1 MNVILFDDPS
11 LRGQLLPLTFTRPV
25 ANLRVGILTIAEKWN
40 RRLGVESSFST
51 QPYLQ
56 SKFPASVGV
65 DNYWINGAVC
75 PDDKLVAAIQRLAMH
90 DAIEKNGR
98 ILAVRTADDEVPEVI
113 AGAVTP
119 YADDIT
125 IIDQPWKIFQQNGP
139 QIRLDFDLITK
150 GRKSQ
155 PIPDA
160 ATVVYNPSNV
170 FIEEG
175 VSLKA
180 CVLNAEP
187 GPIYL
192 AKDSQVQE
200 GAMIRGPF
208 SLGERSIINLGGKM
222 RGDTTIGPDCKVG
235 GEVSNSVI
243 YGCSNKAHDGYLG
256 NSAIGEWCNFGA
268 DTNNSNMKNNYDVVK
283 LWSHAE
289 RQYVSTGLYFCGLIM
304 GDHSKTAI
312 NTALNT
318 GTVVGVN
325 CNVIATGFPPNFIP
339 SFRWGH
345 DDTYDIEKAIATA
358 ERAMGRRQVPM
369 TDHDRSI
376 LREVFQQ
383 TTLDRQ
389 LGDNRK

>member
-1 MNVILFDDPS
+1 MNVILFDDPQMRS
-11 LRGQLLPLTFTRPV
+11 QLLPLTFTRPV
-25 ANLRVGILTIAEKWN
+25 ASLRVGILTIAEKWN
-40 RRLGVESSFST
+40 RRLGVEASFST

-56 SKFPASVGV
+56 GKFPTVVTS
-65 DNYWINGAVC
+65 DNFWINGAVC
-75 PDDKLVAAIQRLAMH
+75 PDDLFIAAIHTLKPN

-113 AGAVTP
+113 AGQVTS
-119 YADDIT
+119 YANEVT
-125 IIDQPWKIFQQNGP
+125 IIDQPWKIFTQNGP
-139 QIRLDFDLITK
+139 QIRVDFELLTK

-155 PIPDA
+155 PVPDP
-160 ATVVYNPSNV
+160 ATVIYNPSNV
-170 FIEEG
+170 FIEAG

-192 AKDSQVQE
+192 GRDSQVQE

-208 SLGERSIINLGGKM
+208 ALGERSIINLGGKM

-235 GEVSNSVI
+235 GEISNSVI
-243 YGCSNKAHDGYLG
+243 YGYSNKAHDGYLG
-256 NSAIGEWCNFGA
+256 NSVVGEWCNFGA
-268 DTNNSNMKNNYDVVK
+268 DTNNSNMKNNYDLVK
-283 LWSHAE
+283 LWSHVE
-289 RQYVSTGLYFCGLIM
+289 RTYINTGLYFCGLIM

-325 CNVIATGFPPNFIP
+325 CNVIANGFPANFIP
-339 SFRWGH
+339 SFRWGQ
-345 DDTYDIEKAIATA
+345 DETYDIDKAIATA
-358 ERAMGRRQVPM
+358 ERAMGRRQITM
-369 TDHDRSI
+369 SDDDRLI

-383 TTLDRQ
+383 TASDRQ
-389 LGDNRK
+389 LGDHRK